1 MERTLQKA
9 MFEVPGSE
17 VKKLV
22 ITAEIVK
29 NGLSSTAI
37 VAEKKTKKKSG
48 KNVA

>member
-1 MERTLQKA
+1 
-9 MFEVPGSE
+9 MFTMPGSD

-29 NGLSSTAI
+29 NGLSPVTVTS
-37 VAEKKTKKKSG
+37 EKKSRKKIG